1 MTVVADSNLLASHF
15 TFVPRVA
22 AKNMKNVKGSLESQC
37 YISLFWATV
46 YSYLI
51 APNVKM
57 NGIIGQVQIRL
68 NYYQAAKSL

>member
-1 MTVVADSNLLASHF
+1 MTLVADSNLVASHF
-15 TFVPRVA
+15 TFLPRVA
-22 AKNMKNVKGSLESQC
+22 AKNMKNVKGVLHQP
-37 YISLFWATV
+37 ILGHF